1 MKSMEDKKSFR
12 EHLAEDRRFT
22 DIVSEEEL
30 EEAFDL
36 KTHLKNIDFIFS
48 RVLSKRGRPGKG

>member
-1 MKSMEDKKSFR
+1 MMEICTES
-12 EHLAEDRRFT
+12 
-22 DIVSEEEL
+22 EL

-36 KTHLKNIDFIFS
+36 KTHLKKIDFIFS